1 MGNQTNETTHKYSR
15 TYFTVKIISALF
27 LGTII
32 IVIAFV
38 ALQGNMRDSDNAFL
52 YGLGIFGVTALVT
65 TLVHVFGL
73 NRVYDTLS
81 TKSYITN
88 ELQTK
93 VSYADAVFLKK
104 IFEPAYIK
112 SEEWV
117 SMKNVIALPEDM
129 RRKVVMDTANKILAY
144 KKRIGKK

>member
-1 MGNQTNETTHKYSR
+1 MGNQTNETTHSYSKK
-15 TYFTVKIISALF
+15 FFAVKILSALF
-27 LGTII
+27 LGAII
-32 IVIAFV
+32 IIIAFIV
-38 ALQGNMRDSDNAFL
+38 LQDNMSESDNTGL
-52 YGLGIFGVTALVT
+52 YALSIFAITAIVTI
-65 TLVHVFGL
+65 LVHVFGL
-73 NRVYDTLS
+73 NRIYDTLS

-117 SMKNVIALPEDM
+117 SMKNVVSLPENM

-144 KKRIGKK
+144 KKRQNRK

>member
-1 MGNQTNETTHKYSR
+1 M
-15 TYFTVKIISALF
+15 II
-27 LGTII
+27 
-32 IVIAFV
+32 IAFV
-38 ALQGNMRDSDNAFL
+38 VLQENMNNSENRGLYALSLFA
-52 YGLGIFGVTALVT
+52 ITTLVT
-65 TLVHVFGL
+65 ILVHVFGL

-88 ELQTK
+88 ELQTN

-112 SEEWV
+112 SDEWV
-117 SMKNVIALPEDM
+117 SMKNVTALPENM

-144 KKRIGKK
+144 KKKLNKK